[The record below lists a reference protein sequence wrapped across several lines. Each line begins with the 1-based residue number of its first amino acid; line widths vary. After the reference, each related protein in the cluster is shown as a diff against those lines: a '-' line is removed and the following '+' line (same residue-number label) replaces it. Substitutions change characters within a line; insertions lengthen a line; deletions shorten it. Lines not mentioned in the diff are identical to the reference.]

1 MTVTLALAGDT
12 MLARGVG
19 QTLERSGPGSLFS
32 DEVVEAMM
40 AADLFVLNL
49 ECCISERGEPWPAPG
64 KAFFFRAPP
73 VATEVLATLGVDCVT
88 LANNHAM
95 DFGEES
101 LLDTLEH
108 LGRDGIAWVG
118 AGPAPPRG
126 PPPPSIEGGGGGGRP
141 PAPPPPPAPTFLEAN
156 GFRLAVLGVTDHPM
170 DFAATSERPGVA
182 LGDLR
187 REVPAWLTEAV
198 EHASSAADAVLVT
211 PHWGPNM
218 AREPVA
224 HVRAAAKVLCEAG
237 ATVIAGHSAHI
248 FHGVS
253 SGVMFDLGDF
263 VDDYM
268 VDPVLRNDLG
278 LLNVVTLDDA
288 GPSRVEALPLKLDY
302 CHTNVARGE
311 DAAWIRRRFRKACA
325 ALGTDVGEE
334 DGRLVIE
341 LRREESRPG
350 TR

>member
-32 DEVVEAMM
+32 DEVVETVL

-49 ECCISERGEPWPAPG
+49 ECCISDRGEPWPAPG

-73 VATEVLATLGVDCVT
+73 VATEVLTTLGVDCVT

-95 DFGEES
+95 DYGEES

-108 LGRDGIAWVG
+108 LGRAGIASVG
-118 AGPAPPRG
+118 AGAARA
-126 PPPPSIEGGGGGGRP
+126 GGGGRGP
-141 PAPPPPPAPTFLEAN
+141 PAGPRAPTFLEAN

-218 AREPVA
+218 AQEPVA

-253 SGVMFDLGDF
+253 GGVMFDLGDF

>member
-32 DEVVEAMM
+32 DEVVEAML

-73 VATEVLATLGVDCVT
+73 VATEVLTMLGVDCVT

-108 LGRDGIAWVG
+108 LGRAGIAWVG
-118 AGPAPPRG
+118 AGLVALRA
-126 PPPPSIEGGGGGGRP
+126 R
-141 PAPPPPPAPTFLEAN
+141 APTFLEAN

-253 SGVMFDLGDF
+253 GGVMFDLGDF

-341 LRREESRPG
+341 LRREESSPG